1 MKKIDEYLES
11 IFRNFD
17 ENDEETKVMKEEARA
32 HLLEEIGELRNQGL
46 TEEESIITAISNF
59 GSEKIVVNE
68 MNQIF
73 KKQSKFS
80 NGIKKIILI
89 VFITA
94 CIFKLI
100 NIGNDFINGS
110 ETYNKEDMKTTQYL
124 VNNVVDKVKD
134 KESLDESLKNEITQ
148 LVNEFNLQTNNG
160 LYYMKIQLRS
170 NPNLYYEYNKDV
182 PEELKEH
189 KERAGTL
196 ANSWIIN
203 YETTN
208 IQSSYDYNIS
218 KEVITKMHN
227 SLPSV
232 LGRSSLYL
240 FLASIILVFIY
251 LMNIAYLKRTTFNR

>member
-17 ENDEETKVMKEEARA
+17 ENDEETKVMKEEART

-59 GSEKIVVNE
+59 GSEKTVVNE

-80 NGIKKIILI
+80 NVIKKIILI
-89 VFITA
+89 VLITA

-100 NIGNDFINGS
+100 NIGYDFINGN
-110 ETYNKEDMKTTQYL
+110 ENYNKEDMKTTQYL

-134 KESLDESLKNEITQ
+134 KEILDESLKNDITQ
-148 LVNEFNLQTNNG
+148 LINEFNLQTNNG

-170 NPNLYYEYNKDV
+170 NPNLYYEYIKF
-182 PEELKEH
+182 L
-189 KERAGTL
+189 L
-196 ANSWIIN
+196 LL
-203 YETTN
+203 
-208 IQSSYDYNIS
+208 
-218 KEVITKMHN
+218 
-227 SLPSV
+227 SL
-232 LGRSSLYL
+232 
-240 FLASIILVFIY
+240 
-251 LMNIAYLKRTTFNR
+251 